1 MSVNT
6 CDIQIVQGSEFLQGF
21 RSADHNRL
29 TEVWDEIQRP
39 QGPYAQG
46 REDIANFPFEHAQ
59 IQPPELTGNA

>member
-1 MSVNT
+1 MISNF
-6 CDIQIVQGSEFLQGF
+6 QGSEFFQGF

-46 REDIANFPFEHAQ
+46 REDIANFPFEHPQ
-59 IQPPELTGNA
+59 IQPRELTGNA